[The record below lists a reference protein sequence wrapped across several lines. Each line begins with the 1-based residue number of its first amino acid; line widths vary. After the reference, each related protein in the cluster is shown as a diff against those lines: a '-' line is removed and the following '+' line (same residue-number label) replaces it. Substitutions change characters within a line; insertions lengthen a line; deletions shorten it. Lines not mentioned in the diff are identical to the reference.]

1 MACRPS
7 RAASRRT
14 PSSRRPSRP
23 SAFPSALLQRLLPL
37 GALAAGF
44 GLAPLAVSAQ
54 QAAEP
59 SAPETGVEVSTLR
72 KITVKG
78 KKEADGGK
86 DSVRAVTT
94 TLGKGTQEL
103 RDVAQSVTVVTEK
116 LIDDR
121 NLDTMK
127 DVLRNTAGISFLAA
141 EGGEED
147 IRLRGF
153 PLQSTGDVFIDG
165 MRDPAFY
172 DRDTFFLD
180 RVEVLRGSASML
192 FGRGSTGGAVNQVTK
207 TPRLMNEH
215 QVDVTIGNH
224 RYQRVVGDFNIRTG
238 DSAALRLGVMDTQA
252 DNNGAGSS
260 IGKSGLAGTYRWG
273 IGERDEFA
281 LSFFHLDNDNG
292 MNYGMPWIRP
302 TATAGVAETT
312 LLPLDPSAYYGMA
325 SDKNRGEA
333 TTVGFSHVHRFS
345 PSSSLT
351 TKVRLGE
358 FDRDQRASTVRLCTR
373 TVNATT
379 GAVTN
384 PQCPTSNSLANFG
397 DATILTRGTQLKIQN
412 VRNLYAQT
420 DYSGRFDALG
430 MRHEVMAGA
439 DHAVEFKKVHAQLTA
454 AQGGVVPAK
463 ATTTV
468 GTEHDGV
475 GIDEGVRRLR
485 LASEYV
491 SRGTGFYAQDLVQV
505 APMWK
510 VLAGVRHDR
519 LVGEYDTHAIPTN
532 AAGPVTTTGYRMEIA
547 AWSQRAGLIF
557 QPSDRMSF
565 HVSGATS
572 FNTSGDAYS
581 LSAQNVDTPPEKA
594 INLEFG
600 GHVASADGQF
610 SARFA
615 VFRTTKLHER
625 NTDPDVNL
633 VTLSGKRHVAG
644 VELDLAGRLSSAWE
658 VFGSYMWLPVTKID
672 VAVPCTASATVTCV
686 QAEAQGARPSLT
698 PRHSGTIWT
707 TYQLTPKLRV
717 GGGLNARGSMT
728 PNRNPGWAAPRYV
741 TGDLMAEY
749 AVSQDFTVKANVSNV
764 TNKLY
769 AESLYTGHYVPGA
782 GRLVQVTGSLKF

>member
-1 MACRPS
+1 MSRCSAPS
-7 RAASRRT
+7 VSSSAPQGRR
-14 PSSRRPSRP
+14 
-23 SAFPSALLQRLLPL
+23 LLATALPL

-44 GLAPLAVSAQ
+44 GMAGLAHAQ
-54 QAAEP
+54 TAMPA
-59 SAPETGVEVSTLR
+59 APEPVAEVSTLR

-78 KKEADGGK
+78 KKDAEDGGK
-86 DSVRAVTT
+86 TSVRAVTT
-94 TLGKGTQEL
+94 TIGKGTQEL

-127 DVLRNTAGISFLAA
+127 DVLKNTAGISFLAA

-153 PLQSTGDVFIDG
+153 PLQSTGDVFVDG

-207 TPRLMNEH
+207 APRLINEH
-215 QVDVTIGNH
+215 QVDVTVGSH
-224 RYQRVVGDFNIRTG
+224 DYQRVVGDFNFRTG
-238 DSAALRLGVMDTQA
+238 DSSALRLGVMDTQA

-260 IGKSGLAGTYRWG
+260 LSKTGLAGTYRWG
-273 IGERDEFA
+273 MGERDEFS
-281 LSFFHLDNDNG
+281 LSISHLDNDNG

-302 TATAGVAETT
+302 TATSGVAETT

-333 TTVGFSHVHRFS
+333 TMAGFGHVHRFS
-345 PSSSLT
+345 ATSTLT

-379 GAVTN
+379 GVVTN

-397 DATILTRGTQLKIQN
+397 DATIFTRGTQLKIQN

-420 DYSGRFDALG
+420 DYAGRFDALG
-430 MRHEVMAGA
+430 VKHEVMAGA
-439 DHAVEFKKVHAQLTA
+439 DVAVEQKKVYAQLTA

-468 GTEHDGV
+468 GTPNDGV
-475 GIDEGVRRLR
+475 GIDESVRKLR
-485 LASEYV
+485 LGNEYV
-491 SRGTGFYAQDLVQV
+491 SRGLGFYAQDLVQI

-510 VLAGVRHDR
+510 VLAGTRYDR
-519 LVGEYDTHAIPTN
+519 LVGEYDTHAIPT
-532 AAGPVTTTGYRMEIA
+532 AAVSPVTTTSYRMEISE
-547 AWSQRAGLIF
+547 WSHRTGLIF

-581 LSAQNVDTPPEKA
+581 LSAQNVNTPPEKA

-600 GHVASADGQF
+600 GNLASEDGKF
-610 SARFA
+610 NARFA
-615 VFRTTKLHER
+615 VFRSTKLNER

-644 VELDLAGRLSSAWE
+644 VELDLAGRLTSAWE
-658 VFGSYMWLPVTKID
+658 VFGSYMWLPSAKID
-672 VAVPCTASATVTCV
+672 VAVPCTASATVQCV
-686 QAEAQGARPSLT
+686 QTEAQGSRPSLT
-698 PRHSGTIWT
+698 PRHSGTFWT
-707 TYQLTPKLRV
+707 TYQLTPKLRI
-717 GGGLNARGSMT
+717 GGGLNARSSMS
-728 PNRNPGWAAPRYV
+728 PNRNPGWVAPKYV
-741 TGDLMAEY
+741 TGDVMAEY
-749 AVSQDFTVKANVSNV
+749 AVSEDFTLKANVSNV

>member
-1 MACRPS
+1 MNPRSPL
-7 RAASRRT
+7 
-14 PSSRRPSRP
+14 
-23 SAFPSALLQRLLPL
+23 FVLPL

-44 GLAPLAVSAQ
+44 GLTPLAHAQ
-54 QAAEP
+54 NTPAEAA
-59 SAPETGVEVSTLR
+59 APEVEVSTTTLR

-78 KKEADGGK
+78 KKEEERGK

-94 TLGKGTQEL
+94 TIGKGTQEL

-127 DVLRNTAGISFLAA
+127 DVLKNTAGISFLAA

-207 TPRLMNEH
+207 APRPITEH
-215 QVDVTIGNH
+215 QVDVTVGSH
-224 RYQRVVGDFNIRTG
+224 GYQRVVGDFNLRTG
-238 DSAALRLGVMDTQA
+238 DNAGLRLGVMDTKA

-260 IGKSGLAGTYRWG
+260 LSKTGLAGAYRWG
-273 IGERDEFA
+273 MGERDEFTV
-281 LSFFHLDNDNG
+281 SVFHLDNDNG

-302 TATAGVAETT
+302 TATSGVAETT
-312 LLPLDPSAYYGMA
+312 LLPVDPSAYYGMA

-333 TTVGFSHVHRFS
+333 TTVGFGHVHRFS
-345 PSSSLT
+345 ATSTLT
-351 TKVRLGE
+351 TKIRLGD

-379 GAVTN
+379 GVVTN
-384 PQCPTSNSLANFG
+384 PQCLASNSLANFG
-397 DATILTRGTQLKIQN
+397 NATILTRGTQLKIQN

-420 DYSGRFDALG
+420 DYTGRFDALG
-430 MRHEVMAGA
+430 VQHEVMAGA
-439 DHAVEFKKVHAQLTA
+439 DVAIEKKKVYAQLTA
-454 AQGGVVPAK
+454 AQGGVVPTK

-468 GTEHDGV
+468 GAENDGATV
-475 GIDEGVRRLR
+475 DESLRKLR
-485 LASEYV
+485 LGNEYV
-491 SRGTGFYAQDLVQV
+491 SRGLGFYAQDLVQV

-510 VLAGVRHDR
+510 VLAGTRYDR
-519 LVGEYDTHAIPTN
+519 LVGEYDAYAIPT
-532 AAGPVTTTGYRMEIA
+532 AAVSPVTTTSYRMEISE
-547 AWSQRAGLIF
+547 WSHRTGLIF
-557 QPSDRMSF
+557 QPSERMSF

-581 LSAQNVDTPPEKA
+581 LSAQNVNTPPEKA

-600 GHVASADGQF
+600 GNFTSDDGKF
-610 SARFA
+610 NARFA
-615 VFRTTKLHER
+615 VFRSTKLNER

-644 VELDLAGRLSSAWE
+644 IELDLAGRLTSAWE
-658 VFGSYMWLPVTKID
+658 VFGSYMWLPVAKID
-672 VAVPCTASATVTCV
+672 VAVPCTPSATVQCV
-686 QAEAQGARPSLT
+686 QTEAQGSRPSLT
-698 PRHSGTIWT
+698 PRHSGTVWT
-707 TYQLTPKLRV
+707 TYQLTPKVRV
-717 GGGLNARGSMT
+717 GGGLNARSSMT
-728 PNRNPGWAAPRYV
+728 PNRNPGWVAPKYI

-749 AVSQDFTVKANVSNV
+749 AVSEDFTVKANVSNV

-769 AESLYTGHYVPGA
+769 AESLYTGHYTPGA
-782 GRLVQVTGSLKF
+782 GRVVQLTGSLKF

>member
-1 MACRPS
+1 MS
-7 RAASRRT
+7 RCST
-14 PSSRRPSRP
+14 PSVSSSAPQGRR
-23 SAFPSALLQRLLPL
+23 LLATALPL

-44 GLAPLAVSAQ
+44 GMAGLAHAQ
-54 QAAEP
+54 TAMPA
-59 SAPETGVEVSTLR
+59 APEPVAEVSTLR

-78 KKEADGGK
+78 KKDAEDGGK
-86 DSVRAVTT
+86 TSVRAVTT
-94 TLGKGTQEL
+94 TIGKGTQEL

-127 DVLRNTAGISFLAA
+127 DVLKNTAGISFLAA

-153 PLQSTGDVFIDG
+153 PLQSTGDVFVDG

-207 TPRLMNEH
+207 APRLINEH
-215 QVDVTIGNH
+215 QIDVTVGNH
-224 RYQRVVGDFNIRTG
+224 GYQRVVGDFNLRTG
-238 DSAALRLGVMDTQA
+238 ESSALRLGVMNTTA

-260 IGKSGLAGTYRWG
+260 IDKTGLAGTYRWG
-273 IGERDEFA
+273 MGERDEFS
-281 LSFFHLDNDNG
+281 LSISHLDNDNG

-302 TATAGVAETT
+302 TATSGVAETT

-333 TTVGFSHVHRFS
+333 TTAGFSHLHRFS
-345 PSSSLT
+345 PTSTLT

-379 GAVTN
+379 GVVTN
-384 PQCPTSNSLANFG
+384 PQCSTSNSLANFG
-397 DATILTRGTQLKIQN
+397 DATIFTRGTQLKIQN

-420 DYSGRFDALG
+420 DYAGRFDALG
-430 MRHEVMAGA
+430 VKHEVMAGA
-439 DHAVEFKKVHAQLTA
+439 DVAVEQKKVYAQLTA

-468 GTEHDGV
+468 GTPNDGV
-475 GIDEGVRRLR
+475 GIDESVRKLR
-485 LASEYV
+485 LGNEYV
-491 SRGTGFYAQDLVQV
+491 SRGLGFYAQDLVQI

-510 VLAGVRHDR
+510 VLAGTRYDR
-519 LVGEYDTHAIPTN
+519 LVGEYDTHAIPT
-532 AAGPVTTTGYRMEIA
+532 AAVSPVTTTSYRMEISE
-547 AWSQRAGLIF
+547 WSHRTGVIF
-557 QPSDRMSF
+557 QPSDRLSF

-581 LSAQNVDTPPEKA
+581 LSAQNVNTPPEKA

-600 GHVASADGQF
+600 GNLASEDGKF
-610 SARFA
+610 NARFA
-615 VFRTTKLHER
+615 VFRSTKLNER

-644 VELDLAGRLSSAWE
+644 VELDLAGRLTSAWE
-658 VFGSYMWLPVTKID
+658 VFGSYMWLPSAKID

-686 QAEAQGARPSLT
+686 QTEAQGSRPSLT
-698 PRHSGTIWT
+698 PRHSGTFWT
-707 TYQLTPKLRV
+707 TYQLTPKLRI
-717 GGGLNARGSMT
+717 GGGLNARSSMS
-728 PNRNPGWAAPRYV
+728 PNRNPGWVAPKYV
-741 TGDLMAEY
+741 TGDVMAEV
-749 AVSQDFTVKANVSNV
+749 AVSEDFTLKANVSNV

>member
-1 MACRPS
+1 MKHRIAHV
-7 RAASRRT
+7 
-14 PSSRRPSRP
+14 
-23 SAFPSALLQRLLPL
+23 LPL

-44 GLAPLAVSAQ
+44 SLASLAHAQTQTTSADP
-54 QAAEP
+54 A
-59 SAPETGVEVSTLR
+59 SEVSTATLR

-78 KKEADGGK
+78 KKEEERGK

-94 TLGKGTQEL
+94 TIGKGTQAL
-103 RDVAQSVTVVTEK
+103 RDVAQSVTVVTER

-127 DVLRNTAGISFLAA
+127 DVLKNTAGISFLAA

-207 TPRLMNEH
+207 APRLINEH
-215 QVDVTIGNH
+215 QVDVTVGGH
-224 RYQRVVGDFNIRTG
+224 HYQRVVGDFNLRT
-238 DSAALRLGVMDTQA
+238 SESSALRLGVMNTTA

-260 IGKSGLAGTYRWG
+260 LNKTGLAGTYRWG
-273 IGERDEFA
+273 MGERDEFT

-302 TATAGVAETT
+302 TATSGVAETT
-312 LLPLDPSAYYGMA
+312 LLPVDPSACYGMA

-333 TTVGFSHVHRFS
+333 TTVGFGHVHRFS
-345 PSSSLT
+345 ATSTLT
-351 TKVRLGE
+351 TKVRLGD
-358 FDRDQRASTVRLCTR
+358 FDRDQRASTIRLAAAALQPSGIA
-373 TVNATT
+373 AT
-379 GAVTN
+379 
-384 PQCPTSNSLANFG
+384 LANFSN
-397 DATILTRGTQLKIQN
+397 ATVLTRGTQLKIQN

-420 DYSGRFDALG
+420 DYAGRFDALG
-430 MRHEVMAGA
+430 VQHAVMAGA
-439 DHAVEFKKVHAQLTA
+439 DVAIEQKKVYAQLTA

-463 ATTTV
+463 TNTTV
-468 GTEHDGV
+468 GTENDGATV
-475 GIDEGVRRLR
+475 DESLRKLR
-485 LASEYV
+485 LGNEYV
-491 SRGTGFYAQDLVQV
+491 SRGLGFYAQDLVQV

-510 VLAGVRHDR
+510 VLAGTRYDR
-519 LVGEYDTHAIPTN
+519 LVGEYDAYAIPTT
-532 AAGPVTTTGYRMEIA
+532 AASPVTTTSYRMEISE
-547 AWSQRAGLIF
+547 WSHRTGVIF

-594 INLEFG
+594 VNVEFG
-600 GHVASADGQF
+600 GNFTSDDGKF
-610 SARFA
+610 NARFA
-615 VFRTTKLHER
+615 VFRSTKLNER

-644 VELDLAGRLSSAWE
+644 IELDLAGRLTSAWE
-658 VFGSYMWLPVTKID
+658 VFGSYMWLPSAKID
-672 VAVPCTASATVTCV
+672 AAVPCTASATVTCV
-686 QAEAQGARPSLT
+686 QTETQGSRPSLT
-698 PRHSGTIWT
+698 PRHSGTVWT
-707 TYQLTPKLRV
+707 TYQLTPKVRV
-717 GGGLNARGSMT
+717 GGGLNARSSMT
-728 PNRNPGWAAPRYV
+728 PNRNPGWAAPKYL

-749 AVSQDFTVKANVSNV
+749 AVNEDFTLKANVSNV
-764 TNKLY
+764 ANKLY
-769 AESLYTGHYVPGA
+769 AESLYTGHYTPGA
-782 GRLVQVTGSLKF
+782 GRVVQLTGSLKF

>member
-1 MACRPS
+1 MS
-7 RAASRRT
+7 RCASSSSSSSSTGRR
-14 PSSRRPSRP
+14 
-23 SAFPSALLQRLLPL
+23 LLATALPL

-44 GLAPLAVSAQ
+44 GLTGLTGLAHAQTTVAPATEP
-54 QAAEP
+54 AA
-59 SAPETGVEVSTLR
+59 EVSTLR

-78 KKEADGGK
+78 KKEEERGK

-94 TLGKGTQEL
+94 TIGKGTQEL

-127 DVLRNTAGISFLAA
+127 DVLKNTAGISFLAA

-207 TPRLMNEH
+207 APRLINEH
-215 QVDVTIGNH
+215 QVDVTVGSH
-224 RYQRVVGDFNIRTG
+224 RYQRVVGDFNLRTG
-238 DSAALRLGVMDTQA
+238 DNSALRLGVMNTTA

-260 IGKSGLAGTYRWG
+260 LDKTGLAGTYRWG
-273 IGERDEFA
+273 MGERDEFT

-302 TATAGVAETT
+302 NATAGVGETT
-312 LLPLDPSAYYGMA
+312 LLPVDPSAYYGMA

-333 TTVGFSHVHRFS
+333 TTAGFGHVHRFS
-345 PSSSLT
+345 ATSTLT
-351 TKVRLGE
+351 TKVRLGD

-379 GAVTN
+379 GVVTN
-384 PQCPTSNSLANFG
+384 PLCPTSSTLANFG

-420 DYSGRFDALG
+420 DYAGRFDALG
-430 MRHEVMAGA
+430 VQHAVMAGA
-439 DHAVEFKKVHAQLTA
+439 DVAIEKKKVYAQLTA
-454 AQGGVVPAK
+454 AQGGVVPTK
-463 ATTTV
+463 ANTTV
-468 GTEHDGV
+468 GTESDGASV
-475 GIDEGVRRLR
+475 DESLRRLR
-485 LASEYV
+485 LGNEYV
-491 SRGTGFYAQDLVQV
+491 SRGLGFYAQDLVQV

-510 VLAGVRHDR
+510 VLAGTRYDR
-519 LVGEYDTHAIPTN
+519 LVGEYDAYAIPT
-532 AAGPVTTTGYRMEIA
+532 AAASPVTTSSYRMELSE
-547 AWSQRAGLIF
+547 WSHRTGVIF
-557 QPSDRMSF
+557 QPSERMSF

-581 LSAQNVDTPPEKA
+581 LSAQNVNTPPEKA
-594 INLEFG
+594 INVEFG
-600 GHVASADGQF
+600 GNVTSEDGKF
-610 SARFA
+610 NARFA
-615 VFRTTKLHER
+615 VFRSTKLNER

-644 VELDLAGRLSSAWE
+644 IELDLAGRLTSAWE
-658 VFGSYMWLPVTKID
+658 VFGSYMWLPVAKID

-686 QAEAQGARPSLT
+686 QTEAQGSRPSLT
-698 PRHSGTIWT
+698 PRHSGTVWT
-707 TYQLTPKLRV
+707 TYQLTPKVRV
-717 GGGLNARGSMT
+717 GGGLNSRSSMT
-728 PNRNPGWAAPRYV
+728 PNRNPGWAAPKYI

-749 AVSQDFTVKANVSNV
+749 AVNEDFTLKANVSNV
-764 TNKLY
+764 ANKLY

>member
-1 MACRPS
+1 MS
-7 RAASRRT
+7 RC
-14 PSSRRPSRP
+14 P
-23 SAFPSALLQRLLPL
+23 SAVVPPAVPAPVSKAHGRCLLATALPL

-44 GLAPLAVSAQ
+44 GLTTLAQAQATPAAPV
-54 QAAEP
+54 AAE
-59 SAPETGVEVSTLR
+59 AEVSTSTLR
-72 KITVKG
+72 KITVKA
-78 KKEADGGK
+78 KKEEERGK

-94 TLGKGTQEL
+94 TIGKGQQEL

-127 DVLRNTAGISFLAA
+127 DVLKNTAGISFLAA

-147 IRLRGF
+147 IRLRGL
-153 PLQSTGDVFIDG
+153 PLQSTGDVFING

-207 TPRLMNEH
+207 APRLINEN
-215 QVDVTIGNH
+215 QIDVTVGNH
-224 RYQRVVGDFNIRTG
+224 NYQRVVGDFNIRTG
-238 DSAALRLGVMDTQA
+238 ENSALRLGVMNTTA

-260 IGKSGLAGTYRWG
+260 IDKTGLAGTYSWG
-273 IGERDEFA
+273 MGERDEFS
-281 LSFFHLDNDNG
+281 LSIYHLDNDNG

-302 TATAGVAETT
+302 TAASGVAETT

-333 TTVGFSHVHRFS
+333 TTAGFSHLHRFS
-345 PSSSLT
+345 PTSMLT
-351 TKVRLGE
+351 TKVRIGE
-358 FDRDQRASTVRLCTR
+358 FDRDQRASTVRLAAAALQPGG
-373 TVNATT
+373 VAAT
-379 GAVTN
+379 
-384 PQCPTSNSLANFG
+384 LANFSA
-397 DATILTRGTQLKIQN
+397 ATVLTRGTQLKLQN

-420 DYSGRFDALG
+420 DYAGRFDVLG
-430 MRHEVMAGA
+430 VKHEVMAGA
-439 DHAVEFKKVHAQLTA
+439 DVAVEQKKVYAQLTA
-454 AQGGVVPAK
+454 AQGGVVPTK

-468 GTEHDGV
+468 GTENDGAS
-475 GIDEGVRRLR
+475 IDESVRSLR
-485 LASEYV
+485 VASAYV
-491 SRGTGFYAQDLVQV
+491 SRGLGFYAQDLVQI

-510 VLAGVRHDR
+510 VLVGTRYDR
-519 LVGEYDTHAIPTN
+519 LVGDYDTYTVPT
-532 AAGPVTTTGYRMEIA
+532 AAVSPVTTSSYRMQVSE
-547 AWSQRAGLIF
+547 WSHRTGLLF
-557 QPSDRMSF
+557 QPSERMSF
-565 HVSGATS
+565 HLSGATS

-600 GHVASADGQF
+600 GNLTSDDGKF
-610 SARFA
+610 NARFA
-615 VFRTTKLHER
+615 VFRSTKLNER

-644 VELDLAGRLSSAWE
+644 IELDLAGRLTSAWE
-658 VFGSYMWLPVTKID
+658 VFGSYMWLPSAKID

-686 QAEAQGARPSLT
+686 QTETQGSRPSLT
-698 PRHSGTIWT
+698 PRHSGTVWT
-707 TYQLTPKLRV
+707 TYQLTPKVRV
-717 GGGLNARGSMT
+717 GGGLNARSSLT
-728 PNRNPGWAAPRYV
+728 PNRNPGWSAPKYI

-749 AVSQDFTVKANVSNV
+749 AVSEDFTVKANVSNV